1 MSQAP
6 LIMLIRHAEKAEPE
20 DAETGVKK
28 SGEDDNH
35 SLSVEGW
42 QRAGALVSLFAPL
55 GRPLPEPRLAR
66 PASMIAEF
74 ADAPG
79 SEEKKSKR
87 EEQTLLPLGKVL
99 GVEPDFSFGKGQEKE
114 AAAKA
119 MKSDAPV
126 LIAWEHH
133 KICELAKA
141 ILDDPHIP
149 NKWPKDRYD
158 VVFVFRLGS
167 DGKYTFEQVPQLL
180 LAGDSDKPIEKV
192 NPLLALFQ

>member
-1 MSQAP
+1 
-6 LIMLIRHAEKAEPE
+6 MLIRHAEKAEPE

-28 SGEDDNH
+28 SGEDDKH

-55 GRPLPEPRLAR
+55 RRELPEPRLAR

-99 GVEPDFSFGKGQEKE
+99 GFKPDFSFGKGQEKE
-114 AAAKA
+114 AAEKA
-119 MKSDAPV
+119 RESDGPV

-133 KICELAKA
+133 KLCELAKA
-141 ILDDPHIP
+141 IVDDPQIP

-158 VVFVFRLGS
+158 IVFVFRLGANAV
-167 DGKYTFEQVPQLL
+167 YTFEQVPQLL
-180 LAGDSDKPIEKV
+180 LPGDADKPIEKT